1 MKIALLK
8 ADYSDARHAADL
20 AFLLNAY
27 AEDPMGGG
35 ESLPEAVRRNLAG
48 ALADLPHAFSILCY
62 ADEAP
67 VGLVNCFMGF
77 STFKCRPLV
86 NIHDIAV
93 LPVYRGRGLGRLL
106 LAEVER
112 EARARGCCKLTL
124 EVLEGNRAACRAY
137 ERFGFG
143 AYRLDPAMGRALFWQ
158 KELEPQAS
166 A

>member
-1 MKIALLK
+1 MKITLHR

-20 AFLLNAY
+20 GFLLNAY

-35 ESLPEAVRRNLAG
+35 EPLPDAVRRNLAG
-48 ALADLPHAFSILCY
+48 ALADLPHAFSFLCY
-62 ADEAP
+62 IDEAP
-67 VGLVNCFMGF
+67 AGLVNCFMGF

-93 LPVYRGRGLGRLL
+93 LPAYRGQGLGRLL
-106 LAEVER
+106 LEEVER

-124 EVLEGNRAACRAY
+124 EVLEGNHPALRSY

-143 AYRLDPAMGRALFWQ
+143 AYQLDPAMGRALFWQ
-158 KELEPQAS
+158 KDLD
-166 A
+166 